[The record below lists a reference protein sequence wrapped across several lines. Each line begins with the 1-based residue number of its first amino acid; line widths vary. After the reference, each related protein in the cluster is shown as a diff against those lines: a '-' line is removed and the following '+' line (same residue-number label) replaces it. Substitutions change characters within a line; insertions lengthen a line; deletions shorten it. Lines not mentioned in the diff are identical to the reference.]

1 MKIENPTR
9 HKVQEA
15 EYFLSKMK
23 QTLEDDNVF
32 YYNLS
37 AFLAAAR
44 TITLYMQKQYKTG
57 KSKKDRK
64 DFDEWYSQKQLKM
77 IADPELKY
85 LIKARDEAIH
95 IETIET
101 GVTRTKTSSIGLT
114 VEKGTP
120 ETEQVKEAESKPSAQ
135 SSPRTVR
142 RFFPECKEYLF
153 SWNDIPEND
162 GKSLRNFLKKDLKIN
177 WIRKATFEKANDNK
191 TIKVTDGKN
200 LITLKLNKEDN
211 KVTLEIHGGETYEY
225 PLKEVSCE
233 LKVYSKGMDV
243 IEFGEK
249 QLAKLSKVVEDCEKR
264 FP

>member
-9 HKVQEA
+9 HKLQEA

-23 QTLEDDNVF
+23 QTLEADNVF
-32 YYNLS
+32 YYNHS
-37 AFLAAAR
+37 AFVSAAR
-44 TITLYMQKQYKTG
+44 SITYCMQKQYKHRNG
-57 KSKKDRK
+57 
-64 DFDEWYSQKQLKM
+64 FEEWYCPKQLKM
-77 IADPELKY
+77 IADPELKF
-85 LIKARDEAIH
+85 LKKARDAAIH
-95 IETIET
+95 TETIET
-101 GVTRTKTSSIGLT
+101 GATRTKTSSLGLS
-114 VEKGTP
+114 VGKDTP
-120 ETEQVKEAESKPSAQ
+120 EAEQVNEAESTPSAQ
-135 SSPRTVR
+135 SSPKTVG
-142 RFFPECKEYLF
+142 RFYPECKEYLF

-162 GKSLRNFLKKDLKIN
+162 GKSLRKFLKKDLKIN

-200 LITLKLNKEDN
+200 LITLKRNKEDN
-211 KVTLEIHGGETYEY
+211 KVTLEIQGGETYEY

-249 QLAKLSKVVEDCEKR
+249 QLVKLTKVVEDCEKR

>member
-9 HKVQEA
+9 HKLQEA

-23 QTLEDDNVF
+23 QTLEPDNVF

-64 DFDEWYSQKQLKM
+64 DFDEWYSPKQLKM

-85 LIKARDEAIH
+85 LNNARDEAIH
-95 IETIET
+95 TETIET
-101 GVTRTKTSSIGLT
+101 GATRTKTSSIGLKI

-135 SSPRTVR
+135 SSPKTVR
-142 RFFPECKEYLF
+142 RFFPEF
-153 SWNDIPEND
+153 
-162 GKSLRNFLKKDLKIN
+162 KD
-177 WIRKATFEKANDNK
+177 
-191 TIKVTDGKN
+191 
-200 LITLKLNKEDN
+200 
-211 KVTLEIHGGETYEY
+211 
-225 PLKEVSCE
+225 
-233 LKVYSKGMDV
+233 MDV

-249 QLAKLSKVVEDCEKR
+249 QLAKLTKVVEDCEKR

>member
-9 HKVQEA
+9 HKLQEA

-32 YYNLS
+32 YYNFC
-37 AFLAAAR
+37 AFVSAAR
-44 TITLYMQKQYKTG
+44 SITLYMQKQYKTG
-57 KSKKDRK
+57 KNKKDRK
-64 DFDEWYSQKQLKM
+64 DFVEWYCPKQLKM
-77 IADPELKY
+77 IDDPELKY
-85 LIKARDEAIH
+85 LNKARAEAIH
-95 IETIET
+95 TETIET
-101 GVTRTKTSSIGLT
+101 GANRKKESSIGLT
-114 VEKGTP
+114 VGKDTP
-120 ETEQVKEAESKPSAQ
+120 EAEQVNEAESKTSAQ
-135 SSPRTVR
+135 SSTTTVG
-142 RFFPECKEYLF
+142 RFLPKCKEYLF

-177 WIRKATFEKANDNK
+177 WIRKATIEKANDNK
-191 TIKVTDGKN
+191 TIKVTDGKI

-211 KVTLEIHGGETYEY
+211 KVTLEIQGGETYEY

-249 QLAKLSKVVEDCEKR
+249 QLAKLTKVVGDCEKR

>member
-9 HKVQEA
+9 HKLQEA

-64 DFDEWYSQKQLKM
+64 DFDEWYCPKQLKM

-85 LIKARDEAIH
+85 LNKARDEAIH
-95 IETIET
+95 TETIET
-101 GVTRTKTSSIGLT
+101 GATRIKTSSLGLT
-114 VEKGTP
+114 VGKDTP
-120 ETEQVKEAESKPSAQ
+120 EAEQVNEAESKPSAQ
-135 SSPRTVR
+135 SSPKTVG
-142 RFFPECKEYLF
+142 RFYPEF
-153 SWNDIPEND
+153 
-162 GKSLRNFLKKDLKIN
+162 
-177 WIRKATFEKANDNK
+177 
-191 TIKVTDGKN
+191 KN
-200 LITLKLNKEDN
+200 R
-211 KVTLEIHGGETYEY
+211 
-225 PLKEVSCE
+225 
-233 LKVYSKGMDV
+233 DV

-249 QLAKLSKVVEDCEKR
+249 QLAKLTKVVEDCEKR